1 MTPPPRLLRI
11 LPAIGST
18 SLLGLATGVA
28 AALVTLAFT
37 RGMFWAN
44 DVLLLSLEARAGAVD
59 PRLLYAATIGVP
71 ALGGLMVGL
80 MVSRLPGQRPEGPA
94 DAIESVHA
102 RRGWMDW
109 RPGLGTGAASFTAL
123 ATGAS
128 VGLYGPL
135 SHVGAVL
142 GSVLARLRLFGR
154 GVGGVG
160 VGCGVA
166 AAIST
171 IFAAPIAGLI
181 FAHEVVLRHYS
192 LRAFAPVTLASV
204 VAYVTGEVLVEEEPL
219 LPIPDAPSIH
229 PLEFVLFALTGVAA
243 ALLAIAFM
251 RGMRLV
257 QRASARVRAPLP
269 AKTLAAGAAVGLI
282 ALWTPH
288 VLGVGLDT
296 LRLTLTDTFTATEA
310 GSILAAKLLATVLCL
325 GVGFAGGVFT
335 PSLIIGALLG
345 ALVGSGAEGVM
356 GGYYSSVQVY
366 AICGMGAVA
375 SAVIGAPL
383 TTIVIVLELTRNYE
397 LAIAVMVSVV
407 FSNLVSYRVF
417 GRSFFDAQLIDRGF
431 DLSLGREKPV
441 LQRRPIAPYVTR
453 DFVALAP
460 GVTLREAHARLMRS
474 GRNAAHVLDEE
485 GRYVGTIALARL
497 AGSDADASTPVGRL
511 ATPETVVLSEDA
523 SVWEAMQRLEDF
535 LGESV
540 PVTEGSGSGR
550 LVGVIFEAS
559 VLRAYMDVV
568 GEIRREEHAVD

>member
-1 MTPPPRLLRI
+1 MTPAARLLGI
-11 LPAIGST
+11 LSAIGST
-18 SLLGLATGVA
+18 SLLGLTTGIGAAVVA
-28 AALVTLAFT
+28 IAFT
-37 RGMFWAN
+37 RGMFWVN
-44 DVLLLSLEARAGAVD
+44 DVLLLSLEARAGVAD
-59 PRLLYAATIGVP
+59 PRLLYAATIGAP
-71 ALGGLMVGL
+71 TLGGLLVGL
-80 MVSRLPGQRPEGPA
+80 MVSRLPDQQAEGPA
-94 DAIESVHA
+94 DAIQAVHE

-109 RPGLGTGAASFTAL
+109 RSGFLTGAASFTAL
-123 ATGAS
+123 GTGAS

-142 GSVLARLRLFGR
+142 GSALSRLGLFGR
-154 GVGGVG
+154 RLGGVG

-171 IFAAPIAGLI
+171 VFAAPIAGLI

-204 VAYVTGEVLVEEEPL
+204 IAFVTAEVLVEEEPL
-219 LPIPDAPSIH
+219 LPIPDAPPIH
-229 PLEFVLFALTGVAA
+229 APEFLLFALTGVAG

-251 RGMRLV
+251 RGMLLV
-257 QRASARVRAPLP
+257 KAASAGVRAPL
-269 AKTLAAGAAVGLI
+269 AVKTMTAGAAVGLI
-282 ALWTPH
+282 ALWVPQ
-288 VLGVGLDT
+288 VLGVGLET
-296 LRLTLTDTFTATEA
+296 LRLTVTEAFTAAHA
-310 GSILAAKLLATVLCL
+310 GNILAGKLLATVLCL

-345 ALVGSGAEGVM
+345 ALIGTGVEGFMGSYYSGA
-356 GGYYSSVQVY
+356 QVY

-417 GRSFFDAQLIDRGF
+417 GRSFFDAQLIERSF

-441 LQRRPIAPYVTR
+441 LQRRTIAPYVTR
-453 DFVALAP
+453 EFVALPP
-460 GVTLREAHARLMRS
+460 GVTLREARRRLTRS
-474 GRNAAHVLDEE
+474 RRNAAHVLDEA
-485 GRYVGTIALARL
+485 GRYLGTITLGRL
-497 AGSDADASTPVGRL
+497 AGAGADATPVIRL
-511 ATPETVVLSEDA
+511 ATPEAVVLSEDT

-540 PVTEGSGSGR
+540 PVVEGGGSER
-550 LVGVIFEAS
+550 LIGVVFEAS

-568 GEIRREEHAVD
+568 AEIRREEHAVD